1 MLHVSFPWEKYKMM
15 ADISDLEIFAR
26 VVSAG
31 SLSAAGRELDLSPA
45 VVSKRLRRLEDH
57 LGTRLL
63 QRTTRQIALTEA
75 GQGYFERIVPI
86 LAGLDEAEAFVTRR
100 STIARGTLKITAPTS
115 FGRLHIAPY
124 LRNFMIENPDLNVN
138 LMLTDT
144 IVDIVGEGIDL
155 AIRIGELAD
164 SSLVAKRLAPV
175 SRILVAAPQ
184 YFTGRT
190 PPKTLNDLGIHIC
203 IAPHN
208 GEPWRLEGPEGSIV
222 YRPIGPLL
230 TNSSEVVREA
240 VIGGVGIAL
249 RSTWDVGPE
258 LASGALVRVLPEYE
272 GNRSVAVHA
281 LYPSKQFLPAKVR
294 LFIDYLVS
302 LYAPTPP
309 WDHRVGQTTD
319 SIVAMPKRRA
329 MVSDPVIR
337 TSPANVFPPAGRN

>member
-1 MLHVSFPWEKYKMM
+1 MM
-15 ADISDLEIFAR
+15 ADLSDLEIFAR

-45 VVSKRLRRLEDH
+45 VVSKRLRRLEDN

-75 GQGYFERIVPI
+75 GQGFFERIIPI

-124 LRNFMIENPDLNVN
+124 LRNFMADNPDLNVN
-138 LMLTDT
+138 LMLTDK
-144 IVDIVGEGIDL
+144 IIDIVGEGIDL
-155 AIRIGELAD
+155 AVRIGELAD

-175 SRILVAAPQ
+175 SRVLVAAPA
-184 YFTGRT
+184 YFRDRAS
-190 PPKTLNDLGIHIC
+190 PKLLSELSQHIC
-203 IAPHN
+203 IPPHN
-208 GEPWRLEGPEGSIV
+208 GEPWRLEGPEGAVIH
-222 YRPIGPLL
+222 RPVGPLI

-249 RSTWDVGPE
+249 RSTWDVGAE
-258 LASGALVRVLPEYE
+258 LASGALVRVLPDYE
-272 GNRSVAVHA
+272 GNRSVAIHA

-302 LYAPTPP
+302 LYSPTPP
-309 WDHRVGQTTD
+309 WEQRRTIPGDGVVVTQ
-319 SIVAMPKRRA
+319 KRRPMA
-329 MVSDPVIR
+329 AEPVIR
-337 TSPANVFPPAGRN
+337 TSAQNTFRSLG

>member
-1 MLHVSFPWEKYKMM
+1 
-15 ADISDLEIFAR
+15 
-26 VVSAG
+26 
-31 SLSAAGRELDLSPA
+31 
-45 VVSKRLRRLEDH
+45 
-57 LGTRLL
+57 
-63 QRTTRQIALTEA
+63 
-75 GQGYFERIVPI
+75 
-86 LAGLDEAEAFVTRR
+86 
-100 STIARGTLKITAPTS
+100 
-115 FGRLHIAPY
+115 
-124 LRNFMIENPDLNVN
+124 
-138 LMLTDT
+138 MLTDT

-175 SRILVAAPQ
+175 SRILVASPG
-184 YFTGRT
+184 YFQGRT
-190 PPKTLNDLGIHIC
+190 PPKTLNDLGTHIC

-208 GEPWRLEGPEGSIV
+208 GEPWRLEGPEGAVV

-258 LASGALVRVLPEYE
+258 LTSGALVRVLPDYE
-272 GNRSVAVHA
+272 GNRSVAIHA

-309 WDHRVGQTTD
+309 WERRVAAEPVV
-319 SIVAMPKRRA
+319 SMPKRRA
-329 MVSDPVIR
+329 LPSEPVIR
-337 TSPANVFPPAGRN
+337 TSPDNMFRPTRN

>member
-1 MLHVSFPWEKYKMM
+1 ML
-15 ADISDLEIFAR
+15 ADLSDLEIFAR

-75 GQGYFERIVPI
+75 GQGYFERIIPI

-124 LRNFMIENPDLNVN
+124 LRHFMVENPDLNVN
-138 LMLTDT
+138 LMLTDK

-175 SRILVAAPQ
+175 SRILVAAPS
-184 YFTGRT
+184 YFKDRVQ
-190 PPKTLNDLGIHIC
+190 PKTLNDLTNHIC
-203 IAPHN
+203 IPPHN
-208 GEPWRLEGPEGSIV
+208 GEAWRLEGPEGAV
-222 YRPIGPLL
+222 VFRPVGPLL

-258 LASGALVRVLPEYE
+258 LMSGALLRVLPNYE
-272 GNRSVAVHA
+272 GNRNVAIHA

-302 LYAPTPP
+302 LYGPTPP
-309 WDHRVGQTTD
+309 WDKCAAQPGETMVL
-319 SIVAMPKRRA
+319 MPKRRVTA
-329 MVSDPVIR
+329 NEPVIR
-337 TSPANVFPPAGRN
+337 TSPQNIFRMPSEQN